1 LFAGS
6 DTNHPRG
13 RTDPSRAYV
22 KAAATLAPASR
33 VLGHVDSAGTNLAI
47 RRENSAAAP

>member
-13 RTDPSRAYV
+13 RTYV

-47 RRENSAAAP
+47 RRENFAAAP